1 MSDRKLPI
9 LGLSGY
15 WPPGTPQ
22 WTAENQ
28 QNLRMVASI
37 NQLALASRVV
47 VPAAFDKT
55 KAYLVPAGQPNAGQ
69 LAVYDAEW
77 FYMTPQVGWNI
88 NVADELDAQGQP
100 KWFNWTGAAWA
111 DGKAATGGAGYDDTA
126 IKARI
131 AASEQA
137 VATNTQSI
145 AAIKNPAIMRFL
157 VPYGD
162 SRSAQ
167 WWNSNTTPYAP
178 LARSPGW
185 RIEARSQRVRVAS
198 DYMQGVSGDTMA
210 QLLARLVNDT
220 PGQYGTKKPSEVPP
234 CIAVLLC
241 WTNSINAGV
250 PLATLVDQTNAVLDI
265 LIAQGHKVMLVAEWP
280 RGAAGSTDG
289 ALSADNQKLMLAVH
303 NMLLRIRR
311 NNVFIVD
318 VWPRAADPASV
329 NAYPLLNML
338 NPDNL
343 HNSNGIA
350 EVFCDEA
357 VRVMVEEMVLPRHK
371 ITCSSNT
378 DQYDAVLQPQGCL
391 NVNPMLQQT
400 VTGVSAGVIGANA
413 SGVAPAGYTLTASA
427 GLAVVGSFVTTT
439 LPDGTTR
446 QAFRM
451 VVSGTATSANGYASL
466 RQSGL
471 IGKVAV
477 NDILDGLYEVN
488 VAGGATNFAC
498 PGLLVDTGLAATRA
512 HGGLSLT
519 GDNPMPASA
528 VRPYYAVPR
537 AAELPVGATLPAS
550 MSLEL
555 RPYFTLAAASSLTI
569 DLLSASLRKRPA

>member
-15 WPPGTPQ
+15 WPPGTPG

-37 NQLALASRVV
+37 NQLLLASRVV
-47 VPAAFDKT
+47 LPAAFNT
-55 KAYLVPAGQPNAGQ
+55 ANAYLVPAGQPNAGQ
-69 LAVYDAEW
+69 IAVYDAGW

-88 NVADELDAQGQP
+88 NVADELDGTGQP

-111 DGKAATGGAGYDDTA
+111 DGKASTGGGAGYDDTA

-137 VATNTQSI
+137 VANNA
-145 AAIKNPAIMRFL
+145 AAISKLNSPPVMRMI

-167 WWNSNTTPYAP
+167 NWNANTVPYAP
-178 LARSPGW
+178 LARSPLW
-185 RIEARSQRVRVAS
+185 RIEARTQRVRLVS

-234 CIAVLLC
+234 CVAVLLC

-250 PLATLVDQTNAVLDI
+250 PLATLIDQTNAVLDI
-265 LIAQGHKVMLVAEWP
+265 LIAQGHKVLLIAEWP

-289 ALSADNQKLMLAVH
+289 SLTADNKKLMVAVH

-311 NNVFIVD
+311 NNVWVLD
-318 VWPRAADPASV
+318 VWPRVADPSSV
-329 NAYPLLNML
+329 DAYPLPNML

-343 HNSNGIA
+343 HNNNGVA
-350 EVFCDEA
+350 AATCDEGS
-357 VRVMVEEMVLPRHK
+357 RIIISEMCLPHHNL
-371 ITCSSNT
+371 TCSTNA
-378 DQYDAVLQPQGCL
+378 DQYDAVLQPAGCL
-391 NVNPMLQQT
+391 NVNPMLQKT
-400 VTGVSAGVIGANA
+400 VTGVSAGVIGSNA
-413 SGVAPAGYTLTASA
+413 SGEAPAGYTLSASA

-439 LPDGTTR
+439 LPDGTKR

-488 VAGGATNFAC
+488 IADGHVNFAT
-498 PGLLVDTGLAATRA
+498 PGILVDTGLAATRA

-519 GDNPMPASA
+519 TDTTLPASL
-528 VRPYYAVPR
+528 VRPSYEVPR

-569 DLLSASLRKRPA
+569 DLLSASLRKKV